1 MNATDIKD
9 RITIRVPQA
18 IAEKLQEAADLT
30 GATTNQ
36 FMVQAALEKAEKI
49 IDREKNIYFSKNDAA
64 MLINMLDHPSGP
76 NAALKRAFERLKQ
89 REIENGNQSDTVGDG
104 ARG

>member
-1 MNATDIKD
+1 MSVTDIKD
-9 RITIRVPQA
+9 RITIRMPQA

-49 IDREKNIYFSKNDAA
+49 IDGEKNIYFSKNDAA
-64 MLINMLDHPSGP
+64 MLIHMLDHPSGP
-76 NAALKRAFERLKQ
+76 TAALKRAFERLKQ
-89 REIENGNQSDTVGDG
+89 KEIDDGNQSDADG
-104 ARG
+104 SSARS